1 MDWMSIFIYDTTW
14 SFAAEIVIRT
24 TIMFGLIVL
33 LLRCTGKRGIRQLTI
48 FELTIILSLG
58 SIAGDPMFTED
69 LPLIQAVLIMSIVL
83 LLYRLCTWF
92 TSKHKVF
99 ELLLEGKPTYI
110 VENGLLVLEDI
121 EKGRM
126 SHDEFFT
133 EMRKQGV
140 RHLGQVHI
148 GLLETDG
155 EFSIL
160 LFPHEQT
167 RYGLPIF
174 PKEFQAA
181 KELEEE
187 QPYACMHC
195 GYVEHI
201 LSLNDACSRCHNRS
215 IGWTKALNTPI
226 VN

>member
-160 LFPHEQT
+160 LFPLNKLAMVYLFFLKSFKQPKSWRKGSPT
-167 RYGLPIF
+167 RVCIAVMSNISYL
-174 PKEFQAA
+174 
-181 KELEEE
+181 
-187 QPYACMHC
+187 
-195 GYVEHI
+195 
-201 LSLNDACSRCHNRS
+201 
-215 IGWTKALNTPI
+215 
-226 VN
+226 